1 MKKSMVGSVL
11 FLQFINMAG
20 LLLFSGCKELDF
32 IYVDRP
38 EVFTRERLINRRL
51 EEQSWLQKQL
61 KNEAEFSFQ
70 GSRDV
75 REFTGFALALK
86 GEFNPLGG
94 AQAESLLTDVKRNSR
109 IGELQDELQV
119 EVLRKQLEKVRSSS
133 CEFAL
138 MPGQVT
144 ATNAPA
150 LPTNVTNPLPVASA
164 TINLNTFAT
173 NNLPMSPNP
182 ASLHKGDAQLTSIQS
197 LDDKLAYRNAI
208 QARLREQELDDT
220 HDQNGMTLY
229 TLKFDITVEPRH
241 DNPLLG
247 KVNLE
252 ILNPTNKLNETDFR
266 NWVDALNRELRDES
280 ISLQRKYLMGHLTAD
295 EEMQVMYLASPQK
308 TIAKGI
314 IDALP
319 ITNKTEAK
327 AISRIQT
334 TTERSTNANSA
345 RRSTTILFQQG
356 LSIFEDVVK
365 RNPELDKAV
374 DVIKSASSSSNETDT
389 AFELISL
396 QALLETLGG
405 GQPTASGCL
414 GLATVIRN
422 RYQKALDGLVPVP
435 LPLESEGVKVG
446 YNVFY
451 MVTAVTNSCSFNEF
465 TKKMAEV
472 ESNAAAY
479 VYTVEPKEYAQNIS
493 DVASREKLISY
504 ALALNAAIPQ
514 AGGSVGA
521 DMQYMHRS
529 QIMLEAIKRR
539 PLVVGFADGTSK
551 FGWVLGPRFEI
562 GEDEKVCFNHT
573 PVQHSVQATVVV
585 PAWWPSLTLNQ
596 SYEWLNADTIWWPI
610 WTWFKNG
617 MRSSDKS
624 ESKFVPVS
632 LPRDYSAITRALLA
646 RADQLV
652 NKPSILPRWNADAKN
667 ARQQITLRAGS
678 DETVLIHGRD
688 LWRNPDVY
696 IGGQQATGVQV
707 LPDMAGLRAEFKS
720 IRLPAAEKREA
731 QLVDLTVVT
740 SGGYTVL
747 RDGVRILPGSGGSPE
762 LAPFAQLKS
771 SFVVQGGNMDFKVTP
786 KDVPA
791 SYAEIVLQVKA
802 LDSGEPINLSAPG
815 FNRPTGKNWHFPC
828 TNAYFAALQDSQELE
843 VGLSIR
849 PTPDPTQN
857 LLSVLQGGTCK
868 VVFFKKPAE
877 SQIMLTK
884 TINKTLTN
892 GVNIAIDLTLGSST
906 DLFYKAYPWLKRA
919 LEGKSACL
927 LCRAQGKK
935 DPVFLGGVEE
945 VAGSNRIIFNMDG
958 GSKEADALSNQ
969 EIVEMKLVPSRDDL
983 EGVPVTGELKL
994 KKP

>member
-11 FLQFINMAG
+11 FLQFISMAV
-20 LLLFSGCKELDF
+20 LLLFSGCKEF
-32 IYVDRP
+32 GVIYVDRP

-61 KNEAEFSFQ
+61 KNEAEFSLQ

-86 GEFNPLGG
+86 GQFDPLGG
-94 AQAESLLTDVKRNSR
+94 AQAESALTDVTRNSR

-119 EVLRKQLEKVRSSS
+119 EVLRKQLESVRSSPS
-133 CEFAL
+133 LPL

-144 ATNAPA
+144 ATNPPA
-150 LPTNVTNPLPVASA
+150 LPTNVTNPLPTASA

-173 NNLPMSPNP
+173 NNLPMAPNP
-182 ASLHKGDAQLTSIQS
+182 ASIHKGSAHLTSIQS

-220 HDQNGMTLY
+220 HDLKGMTLY

-241 DNPLLG
+241 DNQLLG
-247 KVNLE
+247 RLNLG

-280 ISLQRKYLMGHLTAD
+280 ISLQRRYLMGQLTDD
-295 EEMQVMYLASPQK
+295 EEMRLMALAIMQVGTAGRLTDAVYDIRKLGDTTNTYEQTEFSFVKNMATRHQQVERAAKVLTATNSTPDEKNTSVKYL
-308 TIAKGI
+308 
-314 IDALP
+314 
-319 ITNKTEAK
+319 
-327 AISRIQT
+327 
-334 TTERSTNANSA
+334 
-345 RRSTTILFQQG
+345 
-356 LSIFEDVVK
+356 
-365 RNPELDKAV
+365 
-374 DVIKSASSSSNETDT
+374 
-389 AFELISL
+389 SL
-396 QALLETLGG
+396 MGLLEELR
-405 GQPTASGCL
+405 SGTPGPDGCK
-414 GLATVIRN
+414 GFAFVVQT
-422 RYQKALDGLVPVP
+422 RYQQALDGLVFLPPPVKS
-435 LPLESEGVKVG
+435 LAMG
-446 YNVFY
+446 NNQFFI
-451 MVTAVTNSCSFNEF
+451 VTAEVTNSCCFIAFTNEM
-465 TKKMAEV
+465 TKV
-472 ESNAAAY
+472 GSDAAAY

-539 PLVVGFADGTSK
+539 PLVVGFANGTSK
-551 FGWVLGPRFEI
+551 FGWLLGPRFEI
-562 GEDEKVCFNHT
+562 GEDAKVCFNHT

-585 PAWWPSLTLNQ
+585 PAWWPSLTLSQ
-596 SYEWLNADTIWWPI
+596 RYEWRKEYPIWWPI
-610 WTWFKNG
+610 WTWCKNG
-617 MRSSDKS
+617 MRSSYKS
-624 ESKFVPVS
+624 DSKFVPVS

-646 RADQLV
+646 RHDQSL

-667 ARQQITLRAGS
+667 VRQQITLREGS

-688 LWRNPDVY
+688 LWRNPEVY
-696 IGGQQATGVQV
+696 IGGQLADSVQI
-707 LPDMAGLRAEFKS
+707 LPDMAGLRASFTS

-771 SFVVQGGNMDFKVTP
+771 SFVVQGSNLVFSVTP
-786 KDVPA
+786 ENVPA
-791 SYAEIVLQVKA
+791 SYAEIVLQVKELVFGA
-802 LDSGEPINLSAPG
+802 SVNLSAPV
-815 FNRPTGKNWHFPC
+815 FNRPTGKNWYFAC
-828 TNAYFAALQDSQELE
+828 TNAYFANLASQELQ

-849 PTPDPTQN
+849 PTPDPTQP
-857 LLSVLQGGTCK
+857 LLSVLQGGPTK
-868 VVFFKKPAE
+868 VVFFKTPAE
-877 SQIMLTK
+877 SQIMLT
-884 TINKTLTN
+884 TPINAIVTN
-892 GVNIAIDLTLGSST
+892 GVNIAIELALGSST
-906 DLFYKAYPWLKRA
+906 DLFYKAYPWLKKA
-919 LEGKSACL
+919 LEGKSVCL

-945 VAGSNRIIFNMDG
+945 IAGSNSIIFNIDG
-958 GSKEADALSNQ
+958 GSKEAESLSNQ
-969 EIVEMKLVPSRDDL
+969 KISEIKLVPSRDDL
-983 EGVPVTGELKL
+983 EGIPVTGELNFKS
-994 KKP
+994 P